1 MTQPSAAKLSKYI
14 KNKMLSSH
22 FYIYR
27 FTKLLNSNKI
37 KQYIKFENK

>member
-22 FYIYR
+22 FYIYIGSLS
-27 FTKLLNSNKI
+27 F
-37 KQYIKFENK
+37 